1 MKEKLNKVALKMR
14 GQELTAQ
21 EIDNAILFNSRFK
34 TKDELL
40 VFITIFHSKSP
51 NQTIKAMEAQKI
63 VTASKGGHAR
73 VAKDPKQKDKELVF
87 ECWQAWQNKPENYKS
102 KAAFAR
108 DMLEKS
114 SNLVSQKIIEDWCR
128 DWGKAHP
135 AS

>member
-21 EIDNAILFNSRFK
+21 EIDNAILFNSQFK

-40 VFITIFHSKSP
+40 VFITIFLSKSP
-51 NQTIKAMEAQKI
+51 NQTIKAMEIQKI
-63 VTASKGGHAR
+63 ITASKGGHAR
-73 VAKDPKQKDKELVF
+73 AANDPKHKDKEFVF
-87 ECWQAWQNKPENYKS
+87 KCWQAWQNKPENYKS

-108 DMLEKS
+108 DMLEKL